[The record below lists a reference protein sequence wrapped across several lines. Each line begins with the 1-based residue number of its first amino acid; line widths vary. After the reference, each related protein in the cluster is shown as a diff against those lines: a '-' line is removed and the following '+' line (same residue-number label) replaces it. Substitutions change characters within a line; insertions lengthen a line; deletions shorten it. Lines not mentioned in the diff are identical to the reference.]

1 MMRTTPS
8 ATVKASSHAI
18 RGALMIKFPVNL
30 LSFVFFSKPNNPAE
44 FRKMT
49 RINRVTALFILF
61 LFVANISFAQ
71 NTSFRATPKTVK
83 NVESYLEKLEKIGYS
98 GAALIALNGKPV
110 ISRGF
115 GYSDVERRLK
125 NSPRT
130 IFDIGSITKQF
141 TAAAILKLEMQG
153 RLSTGDK
160 ITKYFQN
167 VPPDKAEITIHQL
180 LRHASG
186 LRGGVGGDYEK
197 IAEAEFVE
205 KVFASPLRFPAGTR
219 FSYSNIG
226 YSLLALIVEKVSG
239 QSYEQYLYENLWKP
253 AGMET
258 TGYTRPNFDKNLI
271 AVGYKQEKRWG
282 KPTEKE
288 WEKDAPFLHLKGN
301 GGILST
307 TGDLLKWDAA
317 LATDKI
323 LSKEAKGKYYFPALR
338 ADETGRSHYGYG
350 WDVMKTDRNTT
361 RIWHNGS
368 NNVFYADFYRYI
380 DEGVTIILFTNSWQN
395 SFNDTG
401 RVISKIIFD
410 ANYEPVVP
418 IAENPANRTFTD
430 EIINVTLTKGFSAAA
445 EIFQKRNKKV
455 DLLENAINAKGYD
468 LIKEKKLKEAIEI
481 FKLNVF
487 AFPRSANAFDSLGEA
502 YLEAGDRTAAI
513 ENYKKSLLLNPGNEN
528 AREVLKKLEDK

>member
-1 MMRTTPS
+1 MT
-8 ATVKASSHAI
+8 
-18 RGALMIKFPVNL
+18 
-30 LSFVFFSKPNNPAE
+30 E
-44 FRKMT
+44 KMT
-49 RINRVTALFILF
+49 KINYITALFL
-61 LFVANISFAQ
+61 LVLSVAGISFAQ

-98 GAALIALNGKPV
+98 GAALVALNGKPV
-110 ISRGF
+110 ISRGY
-115 GYSDVERRLK
+115 GYSDIERKLK
-125 NSPRT
+125 NSPQT
-130 IFDIGSITKQF
+130 IFDTGSITKQF

-167 VPPDKAEITIHQL
+167 VPPDKADMTIHQL
-180 LRHASG
+180 LRHSSG

-197 IAEAEFVE
+197 ITEAEFVE
-205 KVFASPLRFPAGTR
+205 KVLSSPLRFPVGTR
-219 FSYSNIG
+219 FSYSNVG

-271 AVGYKQEKRWG
+271 AVGYRKDARWG

-288 WEKDAPFLHLKGN
+288 WERDAPYLHLKGN

-307 TGDLLKWDAA
+307 TEDLLKWDRA
-317 LATDKI
+317 LLADKI
-323 LSKEAKGKYYFPALR
+323 LTNEAKRKYYFPALR
-338 ADETGRSHYGYG
+338 ADETGRSHYAYG
-350 WDVMKTDRNTT
+350 WDVRKTDRNTT

-380 DEGVTIILFTNSWQN
+380 DEGVTIILMTNSWQN

-401 RVISKIIFD
+401 DVISKIIFD
-410 ANYEPVVP
+410 ANYEPVIP
-418 IAENPANRTFTD
+418 IADTAANRAFTD
-430 EIINVTLTKGFSAAA
+430 EIINIALTKGLKAAT
-445 EIFQKRNKKV
+445 ESFQKRNKKI
-455 DLLENAINAKGYD
+455 DLLENVVNAKGYD
-468 LIKEKKLKEAIEI
+468 LMKEKKLKEAIEI
-481 FKLNVF
+481 FKLNAF
-487 AFPRSANAFDSLGEA
+487 AFPKSANAFDSLGEA
-502 YLEAGDRTAAI
+502 YLEAGDRKSAV

-528 AREVLKKLEDK
+528 AREVLKRLEDK

>member
-1 MMRTTPS
+1 MTKIYYIT
-8 ATVKASSHAI
+8 
-18 RGALMIKFPVNL
+18 ALIILL
-30 LSFVFFSKPNNPAE
+30 LS
-44 FRKMT
+44 
-49 RINRVTALFILF
+49 INGASL
-61 LFVANISFAQ
+61 AQ

-83 NVESYLEKLEKIGYS
+83 NVERYLEELEKIGYS
-98 GAALIALNGKPV
+98 GSALIALNGKTV

-115 GYSDVERRLK
+115 GYSDGERKLK
-125 NSPRT
+125 NSAKT
-130 IFDIGSITKQF
+130 VFDIGSITKQF

-153 RLSTGDK
+153 KLSTDDK

-167 VPPDKAEITIHQL
+167 VPPDKADITIHQL
-180 LRHASG
+180 LRHSSG

-197 IAEAEFVE
+197 ITEAEFIE

-253 AGMET
+253 AAMET

-271 AVGYKQEKRWG
+271 AVGYRKEERWG

-288 WEKDAPFLHLKGN
+288 WEKDAPYLHLKGN

-307 TGDLLKWDAA
+307 TEDLLKWDRA

-323 LSKEAKGKYYFPALR
+323 LSKEAKEKYYHPALR
-338 ADETGRSHYGYG
+338 ADETGNSYYAYG

-368 NNVFYADFYRYI
+368 NNIFYADFYRYI
-380 DEGVTIILFTNSWQN
+380 DEGVTIILMTNTWQS
-395 SFNDTG
+395 SFNGTG

-410 ANYEPVVP
+410 ANYVPVMP
-418 IAENPANRTFTD
+418 IADNPANRTFTD
-430 EIINVTLTKGFSAAA
+430 EIIKLTLEKGLSAAT
-445 EIFQKRNKKV
+445 EIFQKRNKKI
-455 DLLENAINAKGYD
+455 DLLENVINAKGYD
-468 LIKEKKLKEAIEI
+468 LMEEKKLKEAIEI

-487 AFPRSANAFDSLGEA
+487 AFPKSANAFDSLGEA
-502 YLEAGDRTAAI
+502 YLEVGNKELAI
-513 ENYKKSLLLNPGNEN
+513 ENYKKSLLLDPENEN
-528 AREVLKKLEDK
+528 AREVLKRLEAK

>member
-1 MMRTTPS
+1 MT
-8 ATVKASSHAI
+8 
-18 RGALMIKFPVNL
+18 
-30 LSFVFFSKPNNPAE
+30 E
-44 FRKMT
+44 KMT
-49 RINRVTALFILF
+49 KINRTIALFILF
-61 LFVANISFAQ
+61 LSIAGASFAQ

-83 NVESYLEKLEKIGYS
+83 NIEAYLAKLEKEGYS
-98 GAALIALNGKPV
+98 GSALIALNGKPA

-115 GYSDVERRLK
+115 GYSDIERKLR

-153 RLSTGDK
+153 KLSTDDK

-167 VPPDKAEITIHQL
+167 VPPDKADMTIHQL
-180 LRHASG
+180 LRHATG
-186 LRGGVGGDYEK
+186 LPGGVGGDYEK
-197 IAEAEFVE
+197 IAETEFVE
-205 KVFASPLRFPAGTR
+205 KVFSAPLRFPVGTR
-219 FSYSNIG
+219 FSYSNVG

-258 TGYTRPNFDKNLI
+258 TGYTRPNFNKNLI
-271 AVGYKQEKRWG
+271 AVGYRNEERWG

-307 TGDLLKWDAA
+307 TEDLWKWDRA
-317 LATDKI
+317 LLTDKI
-323 LSKEAKGKYYFPALR
+323 LSKAAKVKYYFPALR
-338 ADETGRSHYGYG
+338 EDETGRSHYGYG

-361 RIWHNGS
+361 RIWHNGA
-368 NNVFYADFYRYI
+368 NRIFYADFYRFI
-380 DEGVTIILFTNSWQN
+380 DEGVTIILMTNSWQN

-410 ANYEPVVP
+410 ANYQPVVP
-418 IAENPANRTFTD
+418 IAETAANRAFTD
-430 EIINVTLTKGFSAAA
+430 EIMNLTLAKGLKAAT
-445 EIFQKRNKKV
+445 EVFQKRNNKI
-455 DLLENAINAKGYD
+455 DLLENVINAKGYN
-468 LIKEKKLKEAIEI
+468 LMEEKKLKEAIEI

-487 AFPRSANAFDSLGEA
+487 AFPQSANAFDSLGEA
-502 YLEAGDRTAAI
+502 YLEAGDKESAV
-513 ENYKKSLLLNPGNEN
+513 ENYKKSLLLNPENEN
-528 AREVLKKLEDK
+528 AREVLKRLKIESRPSPN